1 MRQRYL
7 ALLFVAILLP
17 VPLPADGIQTG
28 FIDRSV
34 VVDGEMHRYQV
45 YVPREY
51 GGARPWPVILSLHGS
66 GERGTDGLIQTEVG
80 LGSAIRRDR
89 DRYPAIVVFPQVP
102 AGLTWQGGPGVVAM
116 AALDATLIEYRT
128 DRSRIYLTGLS
139 MGGRGA
145 WHLAWEHPQR
155 FAALAV
161 ICAPMATYRGSPP
174 IAAASGGDDYRALAS
189 RLAGIPAWIFHG
201 SADSVVPVEHSRR
214 MAAALE
220 AAGGDVRY
228 TEFDG
233 VDHNSWDPAY
243 RLEDFPAWLFA
254 QRRR

>member
-1 MRQRYL
+1 MQQRRL
-7 ALLFVAILLP
+7 ALLVVAILLP
-17 VPLPADGIQTG
+17 ATLLADDVETG
-28 FIDRSV
+28 FVDRSV
-34 VVDGEMHRYQV
+34 DVDGVARPYQV

-51 GGARPWPVILSLHGS
+51 AGARPWPVILSLHGS
-66 GERGTDGLIQTEVG
+66 GERGADGLIQTEVG
-80 LGSAIRRDR
+80 LGSAIRRHR

-102 AGLTWQGGPGVVAM
+102 AGMTWQGSPGVVAM
-116 AALDATLIEYRT
+116 AALDATLSEYRT
-128 DRSRIYLTGLS
+128 DRSRVYLTGLS

-145 WHLAWEHPQR
+145 WHLAWNNPQR

-161 ICAPMATYRGSPP
+161 ICAPMVAYPGSPP
-174 IAAASGGDDYRALAS
+174 IAAKSGDDDYRALAS
-189 RLAGIPAWIFHG
+189 RLSAIPAWIFHG

-228 TEFDG
+228 TEFEG

-243 RLEDFPAWLFA
+243 QLEDFPAWLFA